1 MPEQTTTRSGIFA
14 GVPEGRCI
22 SGASSANP
30 CPRKATEHRW
40 PHDTEPTLCSE
51 HARLAELT
59 DEVDDLR
66 LALDQLHEWIQ
77 ATPKHHDA
85 LIHAVYDQRDALERR
100 YLEALTRQRGA
111 ELIAD
116 GRLRDGRRE
125 YPNVSSEEQAEEV
138 ALAMVR
144 GDAFNDARAILE
156 DLPEETFGAMRDRW
170 VLCAV
175 LMAAHEAASAEYRHI
190 SSEVWSDN
198 E

>member
-100 YLEALTRQRGA
+100 YLEALTRERGA

-156 DLPEETFGAMRDRW
+156 DLPEETFGAMRDRG
-170 VLCAV
+170 VL
-175 LMAAHEAASAEYRHI
+175 
-190 SSEVWSDN
+190 
-198 E
+198 